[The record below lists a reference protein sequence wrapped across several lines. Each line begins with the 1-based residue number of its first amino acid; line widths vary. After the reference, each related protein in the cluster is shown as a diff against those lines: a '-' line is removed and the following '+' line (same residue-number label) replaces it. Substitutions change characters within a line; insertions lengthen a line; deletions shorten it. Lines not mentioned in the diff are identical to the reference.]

1 MLLDV
6 VVGEVPGA
14 FRRLSQEVQKTR
26 LFFLLV
32 VSKQFGN
39 TNRSKDIK
47 SYRYEKDFSMQVN
60 GWYLAFKEDKGFLR
74 SLDSCH

>member
-1 MLLDV
+1 MLLD
-6 VVGEVPGA
+6 VGEVPGA
-14 FRRLSQEVQKTR
+14 FRRLSEEVQKTR
-26 LFFLLV
+26 LFFLV
-32 VSKQFGN
+32 VSQFGN